1 MLERLSSL
9 HHQNN
14 LFAFF
19 LNKKSWTRIAPTFF
33 VIFSGLLIYSENIIG
48 IFFDLSASH
57 PKFINLHNFV
67 YAFGTSISPI
77 FLMFGAVLKPF
88 KLSYLVPLYAY
99 LTAIIGNIYLFF
111 NYDIINIW
119 WYRIMILTITIVI
132 YFILQRTINYY
143 RAISVADELKDKVI
157 KTLKNNN
164 PNVK

>member
-1 MLERLSSL
+1 
-9 HHQNN
+9 
-14 LFAFF
+14 
-19 LNKKSWTRIAPTFF
+19 
-33 VIFSGLLIYSENIIG
+33 
-48 IFFDLSASH
+48 
-57 PKFINLHNFV
+57 
-67 YAFGTSISPI
+67 
-77 FLMFGAVLKPF
+77 MFGAVLKPF